1 MGLTPSLFAL
11 FDRVADEFDIRPLRW
26 MVQHCGHLP
35 PRHAAI
41 ASRRDLGLSFLP
53 VEACYKQ
60 AAKLRDDKELA
71 ANLMPL
77 RRLLDAG
84 LPISIASD
92 NIPSSLFFAI
102 WCCLARRDYRGQTL
116 PDPDGPIS
124 REEALRIATLN
135 AARCLGREDSIGSL
149 APGKYADLAILDRD
163 YFDCSLDDIPNI
175 TARST
180 MVGGRWCYG
189 DPKRLPA

>member
-1 MGLTPSLFAL
+1 VHCP
-11 FDRVADEFDIRPLRW
+11 PLRW
-26 MVQHCGHLP
+26 LVQHCGHLP

-71 ANLMPL
+71 ADLMSL

-102 WCCLARRDYRGQTL
+102 WCCLARRDYRGQVL

-124 REEALRIATLN
+124 RD
-135 AARCLGREDSIGSL
+135 DSAKMRG
-149 APGKYADLAILDRD
+149 
-163 YFDCSLDDIPNI
+163 
-175 TARST
+175 
-180 MVGGRWCYG
+180 GGRG
-189 DPKRLPA
+189 RSRTSLRSQFPASSEKNRDFLILGLFSAHRRLLPQ